1 MAALTFSPPGSG
13 EFTTGKVTDAT
24 TTNVVFLDIEGDTL
38 VSLEISQNNVDFA
51 PILTAQAEEVAGNKN
66 RGFNIA
72 VVVGWYIRARF
83 RNVTGS
89 PTVVVE

>member
-13 EFTTGKVTDAT
+13 EFTLGKVTDAT
-24 TTNVVFLDIEGDTL
+24 TTNVLFLGVEGETL
-38 VSLEISQNNVDFA
+38 VSLEMSQDDVNYA

-66 RGFNIA
+66 RGFNVA
-72 VVVGWYIRARF
+72 VLVGWFIRVRF
-83 RNVTGS
+83 RDVTGS